1 MLLASCIELTEL
13 PANFGNL
20 INLRHLDASE
30 TNLREMPLEFGRL
43 KSLQVSTD
51 FFVGRNSGPKIS
63 ELGKLAQLRTISVSR
78 MQNVVDAT
86 DASEADL
93 KSKHCLKELAFTWT
107 SNTHEVQ
114 NEIDI
119 LDNLQPHKNLKK
131 LTDESR
137 KIIKVIH

>member
-1 MLLASCIELTEL
+1 M
-13 PANFGNL
+13 
-20 INLRHLDASE
+20 SE

-43 KSLQVSTD
+43 KSLQVLTD
-51 FFVGRNSGPKIS
+51 FFVSRNSGPKIN
-63 ELGKLAQLRTISVSR
+63 ELGKLAHLRTISISR

-93 KSKHCLKELAFTWT
+93 KSKHCLNELAFTWT

-119 LDNLQPHKNLKK
+119 LDNLQPHKNLTK
-131 LTDESR
+131 LTIESYGGSR
-137 KIIKVIH
+137 FPNWLGDAIFSNMVFLCLSKCKI